1 MSTPTSGPSGA
12 PQNDGLVRR
21 LRTVLLWLAVGAV
34 VGAVLGSVFA
44 ATRPQR
50 SSADAVISLA
60 PAREVLDGAT
70 VSADETTALVQSELI
85 VLAAPELRQQVEQ
98 VLGEQGDLVEYS
110 AAQVGTST
118 IVDITASAPGDALAV
133 RTVEVLVDVYA
144 RDRRER
150 LRAEIARAA
159 AVVDAELSRLEQDLD
174 DQPVRA
180 QALQQEYGRLLAVRS
195 GLFRA
200 EASVAQAVSLVR
212 PAALTSAGLSPVV
225 KLGGLGALLGAL
237 LGLALLTAVE
247 RSATRVRGRSDLL
260 ATGLPVLRPEFG
272 TNIHP
277 LEDLLG
283 RGDLAA
289 DVRLLV
295 GQVARAGA
303 GPLVLFGATPGVGAS
318 FVAASFAVSLS
329 ERAPVLLVLAAD
341 VVEGADGS
349 GALELAV
356 DGCDQ
361 GMSRLPDA
369 PLTAEEVL
377 RQAVETYVPGL
388 LVLPRGPGPGA
399 SLPRLVSQGLVEAAL
414 ATGRTVVIDAPS
426 LSTSSSTVD
435 VAGRSSGAVL
445 VVGRGVTRRA
455 DLGTVSEVFSRQ
467 GLPLL
472 GAILNDGA
480 DDGSHR
486 WRALRRPGTGLVRE
500 LRQARRRI
508 IELERGRDHGSST
521 ATAPAQARTL
531 SSAAR
536 RRSGS

>member
-12 PQNDGLVRR
+12 PPNDGLVRR
-21 LRTVLLWLAVGAV
+21 LRTVLLWLTVGAV

-44 ATRPQR
+44 ATRPQQ

-303 GPLVLFGATPGVGAS
+303 GPLVLFGVTPGVGAS

-356 DGCDQ
+356 DGCDR
-361 GMSRLPDA
+361 GMSHLPDA

-480 DDGSHR
+480 DDWSHR

-508 IELERGRDHGSST
+508 TELERGRDHGSST